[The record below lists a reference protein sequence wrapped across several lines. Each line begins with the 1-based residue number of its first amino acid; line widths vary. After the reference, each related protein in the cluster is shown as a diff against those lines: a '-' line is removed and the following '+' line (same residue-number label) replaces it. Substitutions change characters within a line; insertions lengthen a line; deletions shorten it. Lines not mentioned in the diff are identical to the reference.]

1 MLLKTPLHA
10 QHISAG
16 GRMVPFGGW
25 DMPIDYS
32 GRGLGVIKE
41 HLAVRKAAGLFDVS
55 HMGEVDIVGA
65 GALAFLQRVT
75 SNDVAKL
82 QDGHAQYSALPMPN
96 GAPVDDIIVYRF
108 HAERFLLVVNASNHA
123 KDVAWLQAQ
132 AQAEDKTGCEVIDR
146 SDEFGLLALQGP
158 KAVSI
163 LQALTAADLSAVGYY
178 KFTTGKVC
186 GLDATIA
193 RTGYTGE
200 DGFEVMVKAAEAP
213 ALWDGLMTA
222 GAAHG
227 LVPAGLGAR
236 DTLRLEAKMCLYGN
250 ELDENTTLI
259 EAGLGWIT
267 CIDPHKGDFNGRAIL
282 AEQKTKGTARKLV
295 GFEMKDR
302 GIARHGYPV
311 LVGGAPVSSVT
322 SGSMAPFLEKNI
334 GLAYVPTEHSAIGS
348 PLGIQIRGV
357 SVAAEIVKTPFY
369 KRAK

>member
-1 MLLKTPLHA
+1 MLLKTPFHA
-10 QHISAG
+10 QHIAAG
-16 GRMVPFGGW
+16 ARMVPFGGW

-32 GRGLGVIKE
+32 LKGLGVIKE
-41 HLAVRKAAGLFDVS
+41 HLAVRRAAGLFDVS
-55 HMGEVDIVGA
+55 HMGEVDVVGH

-82 QDGHAQYSALPMPN
+82 QDGHAQYSALPMPS

-108 HAERFLLVVNASNHA
+108 HAERFLLVVNASNRA
-123 KDVAWLQAQ
+123 KDVAWLHAQ
-132 AQAEDKTGCEVIDR
+132 NPTGCEVNDR
-146 SDEFGLLALQGP
+146 SDEFALLALQGP
-158 KAVSI
+158 KAPGI
-163 LQALTAADLSAVGYY
+163 LQGLTGADLASLGYY
-178 KFTTGKVC
+178 KFTTGKVA
-186 GLDATIA
+186 GISATIA

-200 DGFEVMVKAAEAP
+200 DGFEIMVPAAEGP
-213 ALWDGLMTA
+213 ALWDALILQ
-222 GAAHG
+222 GAPEG

-250 ELDENTTLI
+250 DIDESTTLI

-267 CIDPHKGDFNGRAIL
+267 CVEPHKGDFNGRAVL
-282 AEQKTKGTARKLV
+282 AEQKAKGTARKLV

-311 LVGGAPVSSVT
+311 LVNGKAVSAVT

-334 GLAYVPTEHSAIGS
+334 GLAYVPAEHSAVGS
-348 PLGIQIRGV
+348 ALGIEIRGA

>member
-1 MLLKTPLHA
+1 MLLKTPIHA
-10 QHISAG
+10 QHLAAG
-16 GRMVPFGGW
+16 AKMVDFGGW

-82 QDGHAQYSALPMPN
+82 QDGHAQYSALPMPT

-108 HAERFLLVVNASNHA
+108 NAERFLLVVNASNRA
-123 KDVAWLQAQ
+123 KDVAWLRAQ
-132 AQAEDKTGCEVIDR
+132 NPTGCEVIDR
-146 SDEFGLLALQGP
+146 SDEFALLALQGP
-158 KAVSI
+158 LAVAI
-163 LQALTAADLSAVGYY
+163 LQPLTPADLGSVGYY
-178 KFTTGKVC
+178 KFTTGTVS
-186 GLDATIA
+186 GLSATIA

-200 DGFEVMVKAAEAP
+200 DGFEIMVKAAEGP
-213 ALWDGLMTA
+213 ALWDALMTA

-250 ELDENTTLI
+250 EIDESTTLI

-267 CIDPHKGDFNGRAIL
+267 CVEPHKGEFNGRAVL
-282 AEQKTKGTARKLV
+282 AEQKAKGTSRKLV
-295 GFEMKDR
+295 GFEMKER

-311 LVGGAPVSSVT
+311 VIGGQAVSTVT

-334 GLAYVPTEHSAIGS
+334 GLAYVPSAHAAVGTAIG
-348 PLGIQIRGV
+348 IEIRGAV
-357 SVAAEIVKTPFY
+357 VAAEIVKTPFY

>member
-1 MLLKTPLHA
+1 LLLKTPLHS
-10 QHISAG
+10 QHIEAG
-16 GRMVPFGGW
+16 ARMVPFGGW

-32 GRGLGVIKE
+32 GKGLGVIKE

-55 HMGEVDIVGA
+55 HMGEVDVVGP

-108 HAERFLLVVNASNHA
+108 NAERFLLVVNAGNRA
-123 KDVAWLQAQ
+123 KDVAWLQNQ
-132 AQAEDKTGCEVIDR
+132 KPTDCILNDR
-146 SDEFGLLALQGP
+146 SDEFALLALQGP
-158 KAVSI
+158 KAAAI
-163 LQALTAADLSAVGYY
+163 LQRLTASDLSTVGYY
-178 KFTTGKVC
+178 KFTTGTVAK
-186 GLDATIA
+186 LDATIA

-200 DGFEVMVKAAEAP
+200 DGFEIMVQAANAP
-213 ALWDGLMTA
+213 ALWSALIA
-222 GAAHG
+222 EGAADG

-236 DTLRLEAKMCLYGN
+236 DTLRLEAKMALYGN
-250 ELDENTTLI
+250 DIDETTSLV
-259 EAGLGWIT
+259 EAGLGWIV
-267 CIDPHKGDFNGRAIL
+267 CVEPHKGDFNGRAVL
-282 AEQKTKGTARKLV
+282 AEQKAKGTARKLV

-311 LVGGAPVSSVT
+311 LINGAAVSTVT

-334 GLAYVPTEHSAIGS
+334 GLAYVPTEHAAVGTAM
-348 PLGIQIRGV
+348 GIEIRGA

>member
-1 MLLKTPLHA
+1 LLLKTPIHA
-10 QHISAG
+10 Q
-16 GRMVPFGGW
+16 

-55 HMGEVDIVGA
+55 HMGEVDVVGA

-82 QDGHAQYSALPMPN
+82 SDGHAQYSALPMPT

-108 HAERFLLVVNASNHA
+108 NAERFLVVVNASNRA

-132 AQAEDKTGCEVIDR
+132 NPTGCEVIDR
-146 SDEFGLLALQGP
+146 SDEFALLALQGP
-158 KAVSI
+158 LAVSI
-163 LQALTAADLSAVGYY
+163 LQPLTPADLGSVGYY
-178 KFTTGKVC
+178 KFTTGTVS
-186 GLDATIA
+186 GLSATIA

-200 DGFEVMVKAAEAP
+200 DGFEIMVKAAEGP
-213 ALWDGLMTA
+213 ALWDALMAA
-222 GAAHG
+222 GAGHG

-250 ELDENTTLI
+250 EIDENTTLI

-267 CIDPHKGDFNGRAIL
+267 CVEPHKGDFNGRAVL
-282 AEQKTKGTARKLV
+282 AEQKAKGTARKLV
-295 GFEMKDR
+295 GFEMKER

-311 LVGGAPVSSVT
+311 VIGGQSVSTVT

-334 GLAYVPTEHSAIGS
+334 GLAYVPSEHSAVGTSIG
-348 PLGIQIRGV
+348 IEIRGV
-357 SVAAEIVKTPFY
+357 AVAAEIVKTPFY
-369 KRAK
+369 KRSK

>member
-1 MLLKTPLHA
+1 LLLETPIHA
-10 QHISAG
+10 QHIAAG
-16 GRMVPFGGW
+16 GKMVPFGGW

-32 GRGLGVIKE
+32 GHGLGVIKE
-41 HLAVRKAAGLFDVS
+41 HLAVRRSAGLFDVS

-82 QDGHAQYSALPMPN
+82 RDGHAQYSALPMPN

-108 HAERFLLVVNASNHA
+108 GAERFLLVVNASNRA
-123 KDVAWLQAQ
+123 KDVAWLHAQ
-132 AQAEDKTGCEVIDR
+132 NPTGCEIHDR
-146 SDEFGLLALQGP
+146 SDEFALLALQGP

-163 LQALTAADLSAVGYY
+163 LQGLTAADLSAVGYY
-178 KFTTGKVC
+178 KFTTGKVS

-200 DGFEVMVKAAEAP
+200 DGFEIMVEAAVGP
-213 ALWDGLMTA
+213 ALWDALMNA
-222 GAAHG
+222 GSGQG

-250 ELDENTTLI
+250 ELDETTTLI

-267 CIDPHKGDFNGRAIL
+267 CVEPHKGDFNGRAIL
-282 AEQKTKGTARKLV
+282 AGQKALGTARKLV
-295 GFEMKDR
+295 GFEMKER
-302 GIARHGYPV
+302 GIARHGYQV
-311 LVGGAPVSSVT
+311 LVGGAPVSVVT
-322 SGSMAPFLEKNI
+322 SGSMAPFLERNI
-334 GLAYVPTEHSAIGS
+334 GLAYVPSESSAIGS
-348 PLGIQIRGV
+348 PIGIEIRGA

>member
-1 MLLKTPLHA
+1 MLLKTPIHA
-10 QHISAG
+10 QHIAAG
-16 GRMVPFGGW
+16 AKMVNFGGW

-55 HMGEVDIVGA
+55 HMGEVDVVGT

-82 QDGHAQYSALPMPN
+82 QDGHAQYSALPMPT

-108 HAERFLLVVNASNHA
+108 NAERFLIVVNASNRA

-132 AQAEDKTGCEVIDR
+132 NPTGCEVIDR
-146 SDEFGLLALQGP
+146 SDEFALLALQGP
-158 KAVSI
+158 LAVSI
-163 LQALTAADLSAVGYY
+163 LQPLTPADLGSVGYY
-178 KFTTGKVC
+178 KFTTGTVS
-186 GLDATIA
+186 GLSATIA

-200 DGFEVMVKAAEAP
+200 DGFEIMVKAAEGP
-213 ALWDGLMTA
+213 ALWDALMAA
-222 GAAHG
+222 GAEHG

-250 ELDENTTLI
+250 EIDENTTLI

-267 CIDPHKGDFNGRAIL
+267 CVEPHKGEFNGRAVL
-282 AEQKTKGTARKLV
+282 AEQKAKGTSRKLV
-295 GFEMKDR
+295 GFEMKER

-311 LVGGAPVSSVT
+311 VIGGQAVSAVT

-334 GLAYVPTEHSAIGS
+334 GLAYVPSEHSAVGTAIG
-348 PLGIQIRGV
+348 IEIRGV
-357 SVAAEIVKTPFY
+357 AVAAEIVKTPFY

>member
-1 MLLKTPLHA
+1 MD
-10 QHISAG
+10 
-16 GRMVPFGGW
+16 PFGGW

-32 GRGLGVIKE
+32 LKGLGVIKE
-41 HLAVRKAAGLFDVS
+41 HLAVRRAAGLFDVS
-55 HMGEVDIVGA
+55 HMGEVDIVGP

-82 QDGHAQYSALPMPN
+82 QDAHAQYSALPLPS

-108 HAERFLLVVNASNHA
+108 TAERFLLVVNASNRA

-132 AQAEDKTGCEVIDR
+132 GPSDCEVTDR
-146 SDEFGLLALQGP
+146 SDEFALLALQGP

-163 LQALTAADLSAVGYY
+163 LQRLTEADLASVGYY
-178 KFTTGKVC
+178 KFTTGQVS
-186 GLDATIA
+186 GLAATIA

-200 DGFEVMVKAAEAP
+200 DGFEVMVAAAQAP
-213 ALWDGLMTA
+213 ALWDALMKA
-222 GAAHG
+222 GEADG

-250 ELDENTTLI
+250 DIDESTTLV

-267 CIDPHKGDFNGRAIL
+267 CVEPHKGDFNGRSVL
-282 AEQKTKGTARKLV
+282 AEQKTKGTSRKLV

-311 LVGGAPVSSVT
+311 LVGGAPVSVVT

-334 GLAYVPTEHSAIGS
+334 GLTYVPSAHAAIGS
-348 PLGIQIRGV
+348 QIAIEIRGV
-357 SVAAEIVKTPFY
+357 PVAAEIVKTPFY

>member
-1 MLLKTPLHA
+1 
-10 QHISAG
+10 
-16 GRMVPFGGW
+16 MVPFGGW

-41 HLAVRKAAGLFDVS
+41 HLAVRNKAGLFDVS
-55 HMGEVDIVGA
+55 HMGEVDIVGP

-75 SNDVAKL
+75 SNDVARL
-82 QDGHAQYSALPMPN
+82 QDGHAQYSALPMPT

-108 HAERFLLVVNASNHA
+108 NAERFLLVVNASNRA
-123 KDVAWLQAQ
+123 KDVAWLRSQGSP
-132 AQAEDKTGCEVIDR
+132 GCQINDR
-146 SDEFGLLALQGP
+146 SDEFALLALQGP
-158 KAVSI
+158 LAAGI
-163 LQALTAADLSAVGYY
+163 LQTLTKAELALVGYY
-178 KFTTGKVC
+178 KFTTGTVS
-186 GLDATIA
+186 GLAATIA

-200 DGFEVMVKAAEAP
+200 DGFEIMVKAADGP
-213 ALWDGLMTA
+213 ALWDALMAA
-222 GAAHG
+222 GSGDG

-250 ELDENTTLI
+250 DIDETTTLI

-267 CIDPHKGDFNGRAIL
+267 CVEPHKGDFNGRAVL
-282 AEQKTKGTARKLV
+282 AEQKAKGTSRKLV

-311 LVGGAPVSSVT
+311 LIGGKAVSTVS

-334 GLAYVPTEHSAIGS
+334 GLAYVPSEHAAIGS
-348 PLGIQIRGV
+348 ALGIEIRGA

>member
-1 MLLKTPLHA
+1 MLLKTPIHA
-10 QHISAG
+10 QHVAAG
-16 GRMVPFGGW
+16 GKMVPFGGW

-32 GRGLGVIKE
+32 GQGLGVIKE
-41 HLAVRKAAGLFDVS
+41 HLAVRRAAGLFDVS
-55 HMGEVDIVGA
+55 HMGEVDIVGS

-75 SNDVAKL
+75 SNDVARL

-108 HAERFLLVVNASNHA
+108 NPERFLLVVNASNRA
-123 KDVAWLQAQ
+123 KDVAWLKSQGAS
-132 AQAEDKTGCEVIDR
+132 GCEINDR
-146 SDEFGLLALQGP
+146 SDEFALLALQGP
-158 KAVSI
+158 KAAGI
-163 LQALTAADLSAVGYY
+163 LQSLTKAELASVGYY
-178 KFTTGKVC
+178 KFTTGTAA
-186 GLDATIA
+186 GLAVTMA

-200 DGFEVMVKAAEAP
+200 DGFEIMVKAAEGP
-213 ALWDGLMTA
+213 ALWDALMTA
-222 GAAHG
+222 GSADG

-250 ELDENTTLI
+250 ELDETTTLV

-267 CIDPHKGDFNGRAIL
+267 CVEPHKGDFNGRAIL
-282 AEQKTKGTARKLV
+282 AEQKTKGTTRKLV
-295 GFEMKDR
+295 GFEMKER

-311 LVGGAPVSSVT
+311 LIGGKQVSTVT

-334 GLAYVPTEHSAIGS
+334 GLAYVPSEHSAIGS
-348 PLGIQIRGV
+348 PLGIEIRGA

>member
-1 MLLKTPLHA
+1 
-10 QHISAG
+10 
-16 GRMVPFGGW
+16 MVPFGGW

-32 GRGLGVIKE
+32 GKGLGVIKE
-41 HLAVRKAAGLFDVS
+41 HLAVRRAAGLFDVS

-82 QDGHAQYSALPMPN
+82 QDGHAQYSALPMPS

-108 HAERFLLVVNASNHA
+108 NRA
-123 KDVAWLQAQ
+123 KDVAWLKSQGAS
-132 AQAEDKTGCEVIDR
+132 GCEINDR
-146 SDEFGLLALQGP
+146 SDEFALLALQGP
-158 KAVSI
+158 KAAGI
-163 LQALTAADLSAVGYY
+163 LQTLTKAELASVGYY
-178 KFTTGKVC
+178 KFTTGTVS
-186 GLDATIA
+186 GLPATIA

-200 DGFEVMVKAAEAP
+200 DGFEIMVKAADGP
-213 ALWDGLMTA
+213 ALWDALMAA
-222 GAAHG
+222 GGPDG

-250 ELDENTTLI
+250 DIDETTTLI

-267 CIDPHKGDFNGRAIL
+267 CVEPHKGDFNGRSVL
-282 AEQKTKGTARKLV
+282 AEQKAKGTSRKLV

-311 LVGGAPVSSVT
+311 LIGGKAVSTVT

-334 GLAYVPTEHSAIGS
+334 GLAYVPSEHSAIGS
-348 PLGIQIRGV
+348 PLGIEIRGA

>member
-1 MLLKTPLHA
+1 LLLKTPIHA
-10 QHISAG
+10 QHIAAG
-16 GRMVPFGGW
+16 AKMVPFGGW

-32 GRGLGVIKE
+32 LKGLGVIKE
-41 HLAVRKAAGLFDVS
+41 HLAVRRAAGLFDVS
-55 HMGEVDIVGA
+55 HMGEVDIVGK

-108 HAERFLLVVNASNHA
+108 HAERFLLVVNASNRA
-123 KDVAWLQAQ
+123 KDVAWLHAQ
-132 AQAEDKTGCEVIDR
+132 NPSDCEVNDR
-146 SDEFGLLALQGP
+146 SDEFALLALQGP
-158 KAVSI
+158 NAASI
-163 LQALTAADLSAVGYY
+163 LQTLTPSDLSAVGYY
-178 KFTTGKVC
+178 KFTTGRVS

-200 DGFEVMVKAAEAP
+200 DGFEIMVKAAEGP
-213 ALWDGLMTA
+213 GLWDALVTA
-222 GAAHG
+222 GASHG

-250 ELDENTTLI
+250 ELDEATTLI

-267 CIDPHKGDFNGRAIL
+267 CVEPHKGDFNGRAVL
-282 AEQKTKGTARKLV
+282 AEQKARGSARKLV
-295 GFEMKDR
+295 GFEMKER

-311 LVGGAPVSSVT
+311 LIGGKPVSTVT

-334 GLAYVPTEHSAIGS
+334 GLAYVPSEHAAIGAAI
-348 PLGIQIRGV
+348 GIEIRGV

-369 KRAK
+369 KRAKQS

>member
-1 MLLKTPLHA
+1 LLLKTPIHA
-10 QHISAG
+10 QHVAAG
-16 GRMVPFGGW
+16 GKMVPFGGW

-32 GRGLGVIKE
+32 GKGLGVIKE
-41 HLAVRKAAGLFDVS
+41 HLAVRTRAGLFDVS
-55 HMGEVDIVGA
+55 HMGEVDIVGS

-82 QDGHAQYSALPMPN
+82 QDGHAQYSSLPMPT

-108 HAERFLLVVNASNHA
+108 NAERFLLVVNASNRA
-123 KDVAWLQAQ
+123 KDVAWLKSQGAV
-132 AQAEDKTGCEVIDR
+132 GCDINDR
-146 SDEFGLLALQGP
+146 SDEFALLALQGP
-158 KAVSI
+158 LAVGI
-163 LQALTAADLSAVGYY
+163 LQPLTKADLASVGYY
-178 KFTTGKVC
+178 KFTTGTVS
-186 GLDATIA
+186 GLSATIA

-200 DGFEVMVKAAEAP
+200 DGFEIMVKAAEGA
-213 ALWDGLMTA
+213 ALWDALMTA
-222 GAAHG
+222 GSGVG

-250 ELDENTTLI
+250 ELDETTTLI

-267 CIDPHKGDFNGRAIL
+267 CVEPHKGDFNGRAVL
-282 AEQKTKGTARKLV
+282 AEQKTKGTARRLV
-295 GFEMKDR
+295 GFEMKER

-311 LVGGAPVSSVT
+311 LIGGKQVSTVT

-334 GLAYVPTEHSAIGS
+334 GLAYVPSEHSAIGS
-348 PLGIQIRGV
+348 PLGIEIRGA

>member
-1 MLLKTPLHA
+1 MLLQTPIHA
-10 QHISAG
+10 QHVAAG
-16 GRMVPFGGW
+16 GKMVPFGGW

-41 HLAVRKAAGLFDVS
+41 HLAVRRAAGLFDVS
-55 HMGEVDIVGA
+55 HMGEVDIVGS

-75 SNDVAKL
+75 ANDVAKL
-82 QDGHAQYSALPMPN
+82 QDGHAQYSALPMPT

-108 HAERFLLVVNASNHA
+108 NAERFLLVVNASNRA
-123 KDVAWLQAQ
+123 KDVAWLKSQGAS
-132 AQAEDKTGCEVIDR
+132 GCEINDR
-146 SDEFGLLALQGP
+146 SDEFALLALQGP
-158 KAVSI
+158 KAVGI
-163 LQALTAADLSAVGYY
+163 LQPLTKADLASVGYY
-178 KFTTGKVC
+178 KFTTGTVS
-186 GLDATIA
+186 GLSATIA

-200 DGFEVMVKAAEAP
+200 DGFEIMVKAAEGP
-213 ALWDGLMTA
+213 ALWDALMAA
-222 GAAHG
+222 GSGTG

-250 ELDENTTLI
+250 EIDETTTLI

-267 CIDPHKGDFNGRAIL
+267 CVEPHKGDFNGRAIL
-282 AEQKTKGTARKLV
+282 AEQKAKGTARKLV

-311 LVGGAPVSSVT
+311 LIGGKAVSKVT

-334 GLAYVPTEHSAIGS
+334 GLAYVPSEHSAIGS
-348 PLGIQIRGV
+348 PLGIEIRGA

>member
-1 MLLKTPLHA
+1 LLLKTPLHA
-10 QHISAG
+10 QHVAAG
-16 GRMVPFGGW
+16 ARMVPFGGW

-32 GRGLGVIKE
+32 GQALGVIKE

-55 HMGEVDIVGA
+55 HMGEVDIVGQ

-82 QDGHAQYSALPMPN
+82 QDGHAQYSALPLPS

-108 HAERFLLVVNASNHA
+108 NAERFLLVVNASNRA
-123 KDVAWLQAQ
+123 KDVTWLQSQ
-132 AQAEDKTGCEVIDR
+132 HPTGCEILDR
-146 SDEFGLLALQGP
+146 SDEFALLALQGP
-158 KAVSI
+158 LAAGI
-163 LQALTAADLSAVGYY
+163 LQGLTKADLAAVGYY
-178 KFTTGKVC
+178 KFTTGQVS
-186 GLDATIA
+186 GLEATIA

-200 DGFEVMVKAAEAP
+200 DGFEIMVKGDDAP
-213 ALWDGLMTA
+213 ALWDALMKA
-222 GAAHG
+222 GSGQG

-250 ELDENTTLI
+250 DIDETTTLI

-267 CIDPHKGDFNGRAIL
+267 CIEPHKGDFNGRAVL
-282 AEQKTKGTARKLV
+282 AEQKTKGAPRKLV

-311 LVGGAPVSSVT
+311 LVGGKPVSAVT

-334 GLAYVPTEHSAIGS
+334 GLAYVPAEHAAVGTAIG
-348 PLGIQIRGV
+348 IEIRGT
-357 SVAAEIVKTPFY
+357 SVPAEIVKTPFY
-369 KRAK
+369 KRTK

>member
-1 MLLKTPLHA
+1 
-10 QHISAG
+10 
-16 GRMVPFGGW
+16 MVPFGGW

-32 GRGLGVIKE
+32 GKGLGVIKE
-41 HLAVRKAAGLFDVS
+41 HLAVRGAAGLFDVS
-55 HMGEVDIVGA
+55 HMGELDFVGA

-108 HAERFLLVVNASNHA
+108 NAERFLLVVNASNRD
-123 KDVAWLQAQ
+123 KDVAWLRAQ
-132 AQAEDKTGCEVIDR
+132 DPQDCELHDR
-146 SDEFGLLALQGP
+146 SDEFALLALQGP
-158 KAVSI
+158 KAASI
-163 LQALTAADLSAVGYY
+163 LQTLTAADLSAVGYY
-178 KFTTGKVC
+178 KFTTGKVS

-200 DGFEVMVKAAEAP
+200 DGFEIMVQAAAGP
-213 ALWDGLMTA
+213 DLWDALMRA
-222 GAAHG
+222 GSGHG

-250 ELDENTTLI
+250 ELDETTTLI

-267 CIDPHKGDFNGRAIL
+267 CVEPHKGDFNGRAVL
-282 AEQKTKGTARKLV
+282 AGQKAGGTARKLV
-295 GFEMKDR
+295 GFEMKER

-311 LVGGAPVSSVT
+311 LVGGSKVSVVT

-348 PLGIQIRGV
+348 SLGIEIRGV

>member
-10 QHISAG
+10 RHLAAG
-16 GRMVPFGGW
+16 AKMVNFGGW

-32 GRGLGVIKE
+32 GAGLGVIKE
-41 HLAVRKAAGLFDVS
+41 HLAVRRAAGLFDVS
-55 HMGEVDIVGA
+55 HMGEVDVTGQ

-82 QDGHAQYSALPMPN
+82 QDGHAQYSALPMPS

-108 HAERFLLVVNASNHA
+108 NAERFLLVVNASNRA
-123 KDVAWLQAQ
+123 KDVAWLHAQ
-132 AQAEDKTGCEVIDR
+132 NPTDCVVNDR
-146 SDEFGLLALQGP
+146 SDEFALLALQGP
-158 KAVSI
+158 KAAEI
-163 LQALTAADLSAVGYY
+163 LQRLTTADLSAVGYY
-178 KFTTGKVC
+178 KFTTGTVS
-186 GLDATIA
+186 GIAATIA

-200 DGFEVMVKAAEAP
+200 DGFEIMVQGPEGP
-213 ALWDGLMTA
+213 ALWDALMAA
-222 GAAHG
+222 GQADG

-250 ELDENTTLI
+250 EIDESTTLI

-267 CIDPHKGDFNGRAIL
+267 CIEPHKGDFNGRAVL
-282 AEQKTKGTARKLV
+282 AEQKTNGTARKLV
-295 GFEMKDR
+295 GFEMKER

-311 LVGGAPVSSVT
+311 LVDGKAVSTVT

-334 GLAYVPTEHSAIGS
+334 GLAYVPAAHAVIGN
-348 PLGIQIRGV
+348 PIGIEIRGV